1 MRRITVRFAGMVIGM
16 ATRKVTI
23 TLDEEDLDAIRALA
37 TKGKTPNVSAF
48 IQHAVRVSLSDAA
61 EWKAML
67 AEALEETGG
76 PLTDEEKKWADE
88 MIGAKPQRRRKK
100 APAA

>member
-1 MRRITVRFAGMVIGM
+1 M